1 MGHSTDA
8 GVHAR
13 TGRARTIWGP
23 VRLPRSLLILT
34 LVLGTTAALATPAR
48 AEDPKWVQR
57 IDDVVG
63 RDPVSVVIGYSGD
76 VLYHYKDWVA
86 RPPASNEKLLL
97 SMALLNRVSPTQTIP
112 TRVLSTRKIGGD
124 GVLRGN
130 LWIVG
135 HGDPEI
141 AAHDMGELAQALR
154 ARGLRR
160 VRGRVLGA
168 TGPFS
173 RDWWAHGWKNYFPTY
188 YIARPTALTF
198 RFNVGPGGR
207 HIRDPERRAA
217 LALTGKLRGH
227 GIRVSGKPGMGSTPR
242 SLHALATIKSD
253 QLRHVMHRMN
263 MVSSNFRAEVL
274 GKYLG
279 ARVIGSPGSIAR
291 GAKAIRRFAGA
302 HNVHVTAYD
311 ASGLS
316 YANRVTAKGIV
327 HLLWVA
333 DAAPWGVMLRN
344 TLARGGQG
352 TLEDRLEDVRVRAKT
367 GTLDQVSAL
376 SGWVW
381 LEREDAWAEFSILSR
396 GISKTRS
403 IHIENAIVRVVSANA
418 GPR

>member
-1 MGHSTDA
+1 
-8 GVHAR
+8 V
-13 TGRARTIWGP
+13 GP
-23 VRLPRSLLILT
+23 VRLRRSLLILT
-34 LVLGTTAALATPAR
+34 VVFATTAILATAAWAAP
-48 AEDPKWVQR
+48 PKWVQR
-57 IDDVVG
+57 IDEVVG
-63 RDPVSVVIGYSGD
+63 DDPVSVVVGYGGD
-76 VLYHYKDWVA
+76 VLYHHKDWVA

-97 SMALLNRVSPTQTIP
+97 SMALLNRVSPTETIP
-112 TRVLSTRKIGGD
+112 TRVLSTHTIGSD
-124 GVLRGN
+124 GVLHGD

-141 AAHDMGELAQALR
+141 DAHDMAALARVLR

-173 RDWWAHGWKNYFPTY
+173 RDWFAHGWKDYFPRY
-188 YIARPTALTF
+188 YVALPTALTY
-198 RFNVGPGGR
+198 RYNVGPGGR

-217 LALTGKLRGH
+217 AALTDKLRGH
-227 GIRVSGKPGMGSTPR
+227 GVRVSGKPGMGSPPR
-242 SLHALATIKSD
+242 TLHGLATITSD
-253 QLRHVMHRMN
+253 ELRDVMRRMN
-263 MVSSNFRAEVL
+263 VVSSNFRAEVF

-279 ARVIGSPGSIAR
+279 ARVIGPPGSIAR

-302 HNVHVTAYD
+302 HSVHVLAYD

-327 HLLWVA
+327 RLLWVA
-333 DAAPWGVMLRN
+333 DASPWGVVLRN

-367 GTLDQVSAL
+367 GTLDEVSAL

-396 GISKTRS
+396 GISKARS